1 MTAETMQAQV
11 VVADA
16 MPMGSE
22 QEDMLHRVGHVTRE
36 LHNNLVGLGL
46 DKVLDQVAHDIPDA
60 RDRLNYVAKMTEQAA
75 ERVLN
80 CTDIAGP
87 LQDEI
92 ADGAAKLEND
102 WQAILENPA
111 LKSEYNQKVQETI
124 AFLKM
129 VSANTNQTKALLMDI
144 MMAQDFQDLT
154 GQVIKKI
161 TGLAQELE
169 QQLVQVLIDFS
180 PQAKKEKQ
188 TDNSLLNGPQINPH
202 AENVVASQE
211 QVDDL
216 LESLGF

>member
-92 ADGAAKLEND
+92 ADGAAKLETD